1 MDLCAIHAV
10 LQIEKDI
17 FNVVAKSQLHTH
29 THRAK
34 NIFGDC
40 FRDPIVLEVYLVN
53 GAKLNSGKNMLGF
66 IPCMFNVFMAL
77 AEHINLMA

>member
-1 MDLCAIHAV
+1 MFMDLCAIHAV

-17 FNVVAKSQLHTH
+17 FNVIAKSH

-34 NIFGDC
+34 NILGDC
-40 FRDPIVLEVYLVN
+40 FRDPIVLEVCLVN
-53 GAKLNSGKNMLGF
+53 GAKPNSDKDMLGF
-66 IPCMFNVFMAL
+66 IQCMFNVFMAL